1 MNDGLTPTGSGGAL
15 GPGVLL
21 DGKYEI
27 LSLLGAGGMGEVY
40 KARHVHLGAFRCI
53 KVMKAGIMAEESNR
67 SRFLREARLATQIH
81 HPNVAVVHDFSVA
94 GDGTAYMVTE
104 FIAGTTVRQWSAAH
118 GRFPVPLAADVA
130 MQVLDGLDAIHR
142 RGLLHRDISADNVM
156 LAWDEDE
163 RLTVKI
169 IDLGVAKDIG
179 AVSDATQAGMLIG
192 NPKYMSPE
200 QLGELAE
207 GEQLDGRCD
216 LYSFGVVLY
225 EMLRGVPPFV
235 SRTPSGYIMQHLTQ
249 QPAPL
254 RDAKEAAPLPAPL
267 EEAVLRALAKNRN
280 QRWGSAR
287 EFASALKPYR
297 PRITERFTQTEAL
310 DLVQAMGEPTVV
322 VTPTPQRISD
332 EEALAIASENGGS
345 AAFEAFLRRYPQSPL
360 APAARERLQEAREFE
375 GLTETLPGLRAFVAK
390 WPEGVHR
397 FAVELRLAEVEERE
411 GARAWESA
419 LVADTYSAFR
429 AFRTAFPDQR
439 VEEAE
444 GRIAERMAFDQ
455 AGAIDTEEAWTE
467 YLARFADDPHA
478 PAAAERL
485 EAARVREET
494 AFTVAMEAKSAAA
507 WQAYLDEFPDGRRS
521 ARAEANRLE
530 AMAYYGAKM
539 AGLEALREFVRQ
551 HPEGVLL
558 HDAQREIGLIEAEP
572 RDFETAW
579 ESGSSAAWDDY
590 LARYPSSP
598 RLLEARRCRQEA
610 VEFELAKTMNTATMW
625 RAFVKAWPEGRHRLD
640 AELRLR

>member
-1 MNDGLTPTGSGGAL
+1 MNDVLPPTGPGGAL

-40 KARHVHLGAFRCI
+40 KARHLHLGAFRCI
-53 KVMKAGIMAEESNR
+53 KVMKAAIMADDSNR

-81 HPNVAVVHDFSVA
+81 HSNVAVVHDFSVA

-104 FIAGTTVRQWSAAH
+104 FIAGTTVRQWSASH

-130 MQVLDGLDAIHR
+130 LQVLDGLDAIHR
-142 RGLLHRDISADNVM
+142 RGLLHRDISADNIM
-156 LAWDEDE
+156 LAWDEDD
-163 RLTVKI
+163 RLIVKI

-179 AVSDATQAGMLIG
+179 AVSDTTQVGMLIG

-200 QLGELAE
+200 QLGQLAE

-235 SRTPSGYIMQHLTQ
+235 SRTPSGYIMQHLTE

-254 RDAKEAAPLPAPL
+254 RGGSDNPSLPAPL
-267 EEAVLRALAKNRN
+267 EAAVLRALAKNRN
-280 QRWGSAR
+280 HRWGSAK
-287 EFASALKPYR
+287 EFASALRPYR
-297 PRITERFTQTEAL
+297 PRFTERFTQNEAI
-310 DLVQAMGEPTVV
+310 DLMTGEATVV
-322 VTPTPQRISD
+322 LTPAPRKISD
-332 EEALAIASENGGS
+332 EEAFATASENGAAS
-345 AAFEAFLRRYPQSPL
+345 AFESFLLRYPTSPL
-360 APAARERLQEAREFE
+360 VPVARERLQEAREFE
-375 GLTETLPGLRAFVAK
+375 GLTETLPGLRAFVAR

-397 FAVELRLAEVEERE
+397 FAVELRLAELEERE

-419 LVADTYSAFR
+419 LAADSYAAFR
-429 AFRTAFPDQR
+429 AFRTAFPALH
-439 VEEAE
+439 VHEAE
-444 GRIAERMAFDQ
+444 ERIAERMAFDQ
-455 AGAIDTEEAWTE
+455 AAAIDTEEAWTE
-467 YLARFADDPHA
+467 YLDRYGDDAHA
-478 PAAAERL
+478 PRAVERL
-485 EAARVREET
+485 EAARTREET
-494 AFTVAMEAKSAAA
+494 AFTAGMEAKSAEA
-507 WQAYLDEFPDGRRS
+507 WQAYLDEFPDGKRS

-530 AMAYYGAKM
+530 ALAFAAAKL
-539 AGLEALREFVRQ
+539 AGLEGLREFVHH
-551 HPEGVLL
+551 HPDGVLL

-572 RDFETAW
+572 RDFEAAW
-579 ESGSSAAWDDY
+579 ESGNSAAWDEY

-610 VEFELAKTMNTATMW
+610 VEFELATTMNTATMW